1 VQEPLDKLVLL
12 LAKLPGVGRRSAERM
27 ALALARNGNLMRDL
41 TASLRD
47 VDARVMPCDRCGNI
61 TLRDANPCRLCTDP
75 RRDDSLLCVVED
87 PGDIASIEKSG
98 GFRGRYFALMGKI
111 SPMRG
116 EGVQNTRIDALLA
129 RAGEG
134 KVQEVILALNADVES
149 DATASF
155 LRDALAAQKIR
166 VSRLARGIPAGSG
179 VAYSDSQTLAGA
191 LQARQQI

>member
-1 VQEPLDKLVLL
+1 MEPLDKLITCLS
-12 LAKLPGVGRRSAERM
+12 KLPGVGRRSAERM
-27 ALALARNGNLMRDL
+27 AMALARNGILMRDL
-41 TASLRD
+41 AAALRD
-47 VDARVMPCDRCGNI
+47 VDTRITPCDRCGNI

-87 PGDIASIEKSG
+87 PGDITLIEKSG
-98 GFRGRYFALMGKI
+98 GYRGRYFALMGKI

-129 RAGEG
+129 RVGEG
-134 KVQEVILALNADVES
+134 AVQEVILALNADVES

-155 LRDALAAQKIR
+155 LRDAVSARKIR

-179 VAYSDSQTLAGA
+179 VAYSDAATLAGA
-191 LQARQQI
+191 LNSRQSM